1 MQSRSQH
8 ASPRVI
14 WRRTDCVMSAN
25 DMLIDKYELLVNRVA
40 KSGELHLVIELY
52 GMSSGVEGGREPC
65 VAGREGT
72 A

>member
-1 MQSRSQH
+1 
-8 ASPRVI
+8 
-14 WRRTDCVMSAN
+14 
-25 DMLIDKYELLVNRVA
+25 MLIDKYELLVNRVA